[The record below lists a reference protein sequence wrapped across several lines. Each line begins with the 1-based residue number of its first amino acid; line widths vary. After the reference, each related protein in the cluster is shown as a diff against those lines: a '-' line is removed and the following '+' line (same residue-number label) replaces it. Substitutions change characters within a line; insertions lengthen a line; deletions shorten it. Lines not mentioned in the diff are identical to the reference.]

1 LTRFGGL
8 VYIADPPVSN
18 TMPSANTS
26 AMSSPATTAA
36 AAPAVTAGAR
46 QRRKDARPN
55 ELLDA
60 ALDLFVE
67 KGFAATRAEEVAQRA
82 GVSKGTLYLYY
93 PSKEE
98 LFKAVIA
105 RNLSSR
111 IADTAQQV
119 QAWHGEMAP
128 LLESLLVQW
137 WQQTYASPA
146 SGTFKILVS
155 EVRNF
160 PEIAE
165 YYVQQVIEPGSALIG
180 GIVARGVA
188 SGEFGAVDVESVV
201 HSLVLPMVMLCVH
214 KHGLAACSQHQID
227 GHRFIAEH
235 VALVVRGLRGLRGR
249 ASPVPDA
256 AAKARRP
263 RQARP

>member
-1 LTRFGGL
+1 MP
-8 VYIADPPVSN
+8 A
-18 TMPSANTS
+18 PSA
-26 AMSSPATTAA
+26 PAISQ
-36 AAPAVTAGAR
+36 R
-46 QRRKDARPN
+46 QRRKDARPL

-60 ALDLFVE
+60 ALELFVE
-67 KGFAATRAEEVAQRA
+67 KGFASTRAEEVAQRA

-98 LFKAVIA
+98 LFKAVIV
-105 RNLSSR
+105 RSLTSR

-119 QAWHGEMAP
+119 QAWDGAMAP

-146 SGTFKILVS
+146 AGVFKILVA
-155 EVRNF
+155 EMRNF

-180 GIVARGVA
+180 SIIARGIA
-188 SGEFGAVDVESVV
+188 SGEFRAVDVESTV

-214 KHGLAACSQHQID
+214 KHGLSACTQHQID
-227 GHRFIAEH
+227 GERFIAEH
-235 VALVVRGLRGLRGR
+235 VDLVVHGLLAPR
-249 ASPVPDA
+249 A
-256 AAKARRP
+256 
-263 RQARP
+263 

>member
-1 LTRFGGL
+1 
-8 VYIADPPVSN
+8 
-18 TMPSANTS
+18 MPA
-26 AMSSPATTAA
+26 SS
-36 AAPAVTAGAR
+36 APAISQR
-46 QRRKDARPN
+46 QRRKDARPL

-60 ALDLFVE
+60 ALALFVE
-67 KGFAATRAEEVAQRA
+67 KGFASTRAEEVAQRA

-98 LFKAVIA
+98 LFKAVIV
-105 RNLSSR
+105 RSLTSR

-119 QAWHGEMAP
+119 QAWDGAMAP

-146 SGTFKILVS
+146 AGVFKILVA
-155 EVRNF
+155 EMRNF

-180 GIVARGVA
+180 SIIARGIA
-188 SGEFGAVDVESVV
+188 SGEFRAVDVESTV

-214 KHGLAACSQHQID
+214 KHGLSACTQHQID
-227 GHRFIAEH
+227 GERFIAEH
-235 VALVVRGLRGLRGR
+235 VDLVVHGLLAPR
-249 ASPVPDA
+249 A
-256 AAKARRP
+256 
-263 RQARP
+263 

>member
-1 LTRFGGL
+1 MPAALPN
-8 VYIADPPVSN
+8 A
-18 TMPSANTS
+18 TM
-26 AMSSPATTAA
+26 TTQ
-36 AAPAVTAGAR
+36 R
-46 QRRKDARPN
+46 QRRKDARPM

-60 ALDLFVE
+60 ALELFVE
-67 KGFAATRAEEVAQRA
+67 KGFAAARADEVAQCA

-98 LFKAVIA
+98 LFKAVIV
-105 RNLSSR
+105 RNLTSR

-119 QAWHGEMAP
+119 QAWQGEMAP

-137 WQQTYASPA
+137 WQETYASPA
-146 SGTFKILVS
+146 SGVFKILIS

-180 GIVARGVA
+180 GIIARGVA
-188 SGEFGAVDVESVV
+188 SGEFRAVDVESAV

-214 KHGLAACSQHQID
+214 KHGLSACTQHQID
-227 GHRFIAEH
+227 GQRFIAEH
-235 VALVVRGLRGLRGR
+235 VDLVVRGLRR
-249 ASPVPDA
+249 SA
-256 AAKARRP
+256 A
-263 RQARP
+263 